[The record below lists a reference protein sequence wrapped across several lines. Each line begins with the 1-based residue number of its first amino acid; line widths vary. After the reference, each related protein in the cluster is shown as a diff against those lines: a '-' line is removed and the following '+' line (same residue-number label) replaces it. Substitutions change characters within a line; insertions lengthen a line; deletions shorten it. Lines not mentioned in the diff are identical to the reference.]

1 MFSNGSHLCCYM
13 FYCQGNHL
21 DAVHAILEFTCVS
34 SHETTVRLNAWRA
47 FNIVCTRNNELLGLL
62 TDRNDYLH
70 KLSTHLSQGIDD
82 DNWEI
87 KVEVMEILL
96 VIYQSLIIRQSS
108 IPDYVACCSSQD
120 YNAHNSKCHVLD
132 SLSFFPVLKEAIT
145 DYHAEVKKKAKD
157 LVGLLESTPHNC
169 DCHQCKKC
177 VLEVSE
183 LCRSN
188 CIIQEKSPQEIF
200 LDVLQEIIMTAN
212 CEESELRE
220 TDCY

>member
-1 MFSNGSHLCCYM
+1 
-13 FYCQGNHL
+13 
-21 DAVHAILEFTCVS
+21 
-34 SHETTVRLNAWRA
+34 
-47 FNIVCTRNNELLGLL
+47 
-62 TDRNDYLH
+62 
-70 KLSTHLSQGIDD
+70 LSQGISD

-96 VIYQSLIIRQSS
+96 VMYQLLITRQSS

-145 DYHAEVKKKAKD
+145 DYHVEVKKKAKE

-169 DCHQCKKC
+169 DCHQCKKSI
-177 VLEVSE
+177 LEVSE

-188 CIIQEKSPQEIF
+188 CTKQEKSPQEIF
-200 LDVLQEIIMTAN
+200 LDVLQEIIMAAN

>member
-1 MFSNGSHLCCYM
+1 MNT
-13 FYCQGNHL
+13 
-21 DAVHAILEFTCVS
+21 AHAILEFTDTS

-47 FNIVCTRNNELLGLL
+47 FNIVCTRNSELLGLL
-62 TDRNDYLH
+62 TDRKDSLH
-70 KLSTHLSQGIDD
+70 KLSTHLSQGVAD

-96 VIYQSLIIRQSS
+96 LIYQSLVTRQSS

-120 YNAHNSKCHVLD
+120 YNTHNSKCYVLD
-132 SLSFFPVLKEAIT
+132 SLNFFPVLKEAIT
-145 DYHAEVKKKAKD
+145 DCHIKVKKKTEE
-157 LVGLLESTPHNC
+157 LVGLFESTPHNC

-177 VLEVSE
+177 ILEISE

-188 CIIQEKSPQEIF
+188 STVQERSPQEIF
-200 LDVLQEIIMTAN
+200 LDVLQEILMAAK
-212 CEESELRE
+212 CEESELGE